1 MEVEHKDK
9 IFTFEIMPVIESGYI
24 NIYGRDITQRR
35 KAEEELKKITE
46 EKNRIESE
54 VKMATLVRKGFY
66 RKRLLMLPVLSLPL
80 KQSRQN
86 SWVEIFT
93 IS

>member
-35 KAEEELKKITE
+35 KAEEELKK
-46 EKNRIESE
+46 NH
-54 VKMATLVRKGFY
+54 
-66 RKRLLMLPVLSLPL
+66 
-80 KQSRQN
+80 
-86 SWVEIFT
+86 
-93 IS
+93 